1 MPTRSAYPMP
11 VLNASRV
18 FGIPVLL
25 DGSKP
30 YFERTNSVEEDHS
43 CNVRLRPRNA
53 GRSYAAKAKET
64 RKRRDPAG
72 RGCRSNCGGLR
83 R

>member
-1 MPTRSAYPMP
+1 MATRSAYPMP

-30 YFERTNSVEEDHS
+30 YFESDQFSGGGPLLQRAGAATK
-43 CNVRLRPRNA
+43 CWPFVRRE
-53 GRSYAAKAKET
+53 G
-64 RKRRDPAG
+64 
-72 RGCRSNCGGLR
+72 
-83 R
+83 